1 MKTKEENGIENGREA
16 TVFVHGYCPRPF
28 LSPLSSI
35 PTEKKKEISHF
46 IRGRISISSLLGGG
60 LRPIKLN
67 FPRVQFRSNKKGGN
81 NFLPILCVRAE
92 PLIKINNAK
101 HDHYLLLSDSTRHSF
116 DSGVVAY
123 CRNDPL
129 PSE

>member
-1 MKTKEENGIENGREA
+1 MAEKRRSLS
-16 TVFVHGYCPRPF
+16 TVIVPDPF
-28 LSPLSSI
+28 FPPPSSI

-101 HDHYLLLSDSTRHSF
+101 HNHYLLLSDSTRHSF
-116 DSGVVAY
+116 DSGV
-123 CRNDPL
+123 L
-129 PSE
+129 S